1 MVLILLAIAAEV
13 VCLFEGQ
20 EVGFHIDLM
29 EGILI
34 VTKPHIWGAAHLKKS
49 LFGEDFN
56 SPLQGHHM
64 LEALAIDIQYLV
76 ISKDYLLQYLFL
88 NLMIDN
94 LISAL

>member
-1 MVLILLAIAAEV
+1 MVLILFAIAAEV

-34 VTKPHIWGAAHLKKS
+34 VPKPHIRGAAHLKKS

-56 SPLQGHHM
+56 SSLQGHHM
-64 LEALAIDIQYLV
+64 LEALAIDIQYLN
-76 ISKDYLLQYLFL
+76 ISKDYLLQSLFL

>member
-1 MVLILLAIAAEV
+1 MILLAIAAEV

-34 VTKPHIWGAAHLKKS
+34 VTKPHIWGAAHLKKG

-76 ISKDYLLQYLFL
+76 ISKDYLLQYLCL
-88 NLMIDN
+88 NLMTDN

>member
-34 VTKPHIWGAAHLKKS
+34 VTRPHIRGAAHLKKS

-64 LEALAIDIQYLV
+64 LEALAVDIQYLV
-76 ISKDYLLQYLFL
+76 ISEEHLLQ
-88 NLMIDN
+88 
-94 LISAL
+94 

>member
-1 MVLILLAIAAEV
+1 
-13 VCLFEGQ
+13 
-20 EVGFHIDLM
+20 
-29 EGILI
+29 
-34 VTKPHIWGAAHLKKS
+34 
-49 LFGEDFN
+49 
-56 SPLQGHHM
+56 M

>member
-1 MVLILLAIAAEV
+1 MVLILLPIAAEV

-20 EVGFHIDLM
+20 EVGFHIDLI

-34 VTKPHIWGAAHLKKS
+34 VPKPHVRDAAHLKKS

-64 LEALAIDIQYLV
+64 LEALAIDIQDLV
-76 ISKDYLLQYLFL
+76 ISEEHLLQCLFL
-88 NLMIDN
+88 NLMTDN

>member
-1 MVLILLAIAAEV
+1 MVLILLAIAAEI

-20 EVGFHIDLM
+20 EVGLHINLI

-34 VTKPHIWGAAHLKKS
+34 VPKPHIRGAAHLKKS

-64 LEALAIDIQYLV
+64 LEALAVDIQYLV
-76 ISKDYLLQYLFL
+76 KSEEHLFQCLFL
-88 NLMIDN
+88 NLMTDN

>member
-29 EGILI
+29 KGILI
-34 VTKPHIWGAAHLKKS
+34 VPKPHIRGAAHLKKS

-64 LEALAIDIQYLV
+64 LEALAVDIQYLV
-76 ISKDYLLQYLFL
+76 IGKDYLLQYLCL
-88 NLMIDN
+88 NLMTDN